1 MRANS
6 DVCRKTELPFGQSQ
20 AFQPSSVSSTMNTT
34 TTSERFREPDEA
46 RPMTSCDTRNRTA
59 RSEG

>member
-20 AFQPSSVSSTMNTT
+20 AFQPSPVSSTMNTT
-34 TTSERFREPDEA
+34 TTTPEANASENQM
-46 RPMTSCDTRNRTA
+46 RP
-59 RSEG
+59 GP